1 MLWAGLGDGPSL
13 PQGTSVEASLM
24 VAAVQRSSGLVAG
37 PPPPPCLLGFFTG
50 GRLVSKSEEARATFP
65 MASWA

>member
-24 VAAVQRSSGLVAG
+24 VAAVQCSSGLVAG
-37 PPPPPCLLGFFTG
+37 PPPPYLLGFFTG